1 MAVALEILTCCMKL
15 YILSLGKKKNWLCM
29 TTHEMKYANF
39 LLISSSGSIDEDV
52 VVIEASSTPQVTANE
67 EINVTS
73 TDSEVEIVTVGES
86 YRWDLPLFTLRQL
99 CWTQCLSQGGS
110 CVMKVYEVVFQKFS
124 SADPVCIC
132 ASKRKTH
139 KNPQLYQSLTIK
151 LVGTWRGGCS

>member
-1 MAVALEILTCCMKL
+1 MIATSNSKVIYMAVALEILTCCMKL

-99 CWTQCLSQGGS
+99 C
-110 CVMKVYEVVFQKFS
+110 
-124 SADPVCIC
+124 
-132 ASKRKTH
+132 
-139 KNPQLYQSLTIK
+139 
-151 LVGTWRGGCS
+151 

>member
-1 MAVALEILTCCMKL
+1 MLYEIVHFK
-15 YILSLGKKKNWLCM
+15 SREKKNWLCM

-99 CWTQCLSQGGS
+99 C
-110 CVMKVYEVVFQKFS
+110 
-124 SADPVCIC
+124 
-132 ASKRKTH
+132 
-139 KNPQLYQSLTIK
+139 
-151 LVGTWRGGCS
+151 